1 MNYFERLNYNPA
13 TGVFTWNVSAPGIKA
28 GKKAGCISVH
38 GYEIVKVGRVAY
50 RANRLAWFIANGRWP
65 DGEVDH
71 INGDRLDNRLENLR
85 VVGRAE
91 NSQNKRSAQA
101 NNKSS
106 GLLGVTWNKQHMRWQ
121 SKIMVNK
128 KMHHVGY
135 FDTPE
140 VAHAAYLDKK
150 RQLHAGCT
158 I

>member
-1 MNYFERLNYNPA
+1 MNYFERLNYDPA

-38 GYEIVKVGRVAY
+38 GYKIVKVGRVAF
-50 RANRLAWFIANGRWP
+50 RANRLAWFMANGHWP

-106 GLLGVTWNKQHMRWQ
+106 GFLGVTWNKQHMRWQ
-121 SKIMVNK
+121 SKIMANK